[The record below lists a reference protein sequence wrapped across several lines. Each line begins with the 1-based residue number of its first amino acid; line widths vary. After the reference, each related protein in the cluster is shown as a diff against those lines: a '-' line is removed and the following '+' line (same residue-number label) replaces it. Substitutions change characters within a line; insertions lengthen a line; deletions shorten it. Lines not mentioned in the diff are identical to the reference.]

1 MTPGL
6 VLWDLLVAAK
16 GRCLI
21 YKRIMIMEA
30 TIALVSIIVNE
41 GSTESSYA
49 NKIQILVRKIH
60 S

>member
-1 MTPGL
+1 
-6 VLWDLLVAAK
+6 
-16 GRCLI
+16 
-21 YKRIMIMEA
+21 MEA